1 MSAPLANIGI
11 LSIGSMGLGIAK
23 LLQAHNY
30 RVFTNAANRSSAT
43 QARASSAS
51 ISLVNTDTE
60 LVAQCDYILSIVP
73 PRDAVVTAGRIISA
87 LNSTPAPRATSGH
100 PLYFLDLNAIAP
112 STARAINATFESQ
125 TPALRFVDG
134 GIIGGPP
141 SLASD
146 STWKRPG
153 IPISGPHA
161 LNAAPVSGQH
171 LADTLNTEYVSP
183 TIGSASGLKCC
194 FGAIN
199 KGIAA
204 LALQSFSTAS
214 SLDVLPQMQKYLE
227 EYTPAVGQLA
237 ARGLVGCPPKAY
249 RWVEEMNQIGTCFE
263 EEGGWGAQGQVF
275 GKVAEVFDV
284 LGKVVDGRG
293 GTEGMGK
300 PEEVVEVLKADLRG
314 KSTGVPV
321 EVLEQEDR

>member
-1 MSAPLANIGI
+1 MSAPLANVGI
-11 LSIGSMGLGIAK
+11 LSIGSMGLGIAN

-30 RVFTNAANRSSAT
+30 R
-43 QARASSAS
+43 
-51 ISLVNTDTE
+51 LVP
-60 LVAQCDYILSIVP
+60 QCDYILSIVP
-73 PRDAVVTAGRIISA
+73 PRDAVVTASRIISA
-87 LNSTPAPRATSGH
+87 LNSSPAPRPTSGH
-100 PLYFLDLNAIAP
+100 PLYFLGLNAISP

-161 LNAAPVSGQH
+161 LTAAPVNGKH

-194 FGAIN
+194 FASIN

-204 LALQSFSTAS
+204 LALQSFSTVS
-214 SLDVLPQMQKYLE
+214 SLEVLPHMQKYLE
-227 EYTPAVGQLA
+227 EYSPAVEHQHHDQHL
-237 ARGLVGCPPKAY
+237 RRDRDHDHLVLHQGL
-249 RWVEEMNQIGTCFE
+249 R
-263 EEGGWGAQGQVF
+263 
-275 GKVAEVFDV
+275 
-284 LGKVVDGRG
+284 
-293 GTEGMGK
+293 
-300 PEEVVEVLKADLRG
+300 
-314 KSTGVPV
+314 
-321 EVLEQEDR
+321 